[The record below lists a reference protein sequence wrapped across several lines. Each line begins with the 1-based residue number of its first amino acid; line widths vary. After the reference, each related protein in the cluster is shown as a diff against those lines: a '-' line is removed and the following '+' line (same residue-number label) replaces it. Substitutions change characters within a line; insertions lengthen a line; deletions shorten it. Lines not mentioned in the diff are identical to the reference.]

1 MDIALIGRII
11 PVFVQAAWTTVQ
23 ISLLSLAL
31 GLAVAALVAAL
42 RLSHVA
48 ALRFAGAA
56 YVSVF
61 RGTPALIQI
70 FLLYFGGPQIGIQLE
85 PFAAGTIALG
95 LNIGAYMAESI
106 RGGVLSVDRGQM
118 EAARSLGFGEGQ
130 SMRWIVLPQAAKLMI
145 RPLGVNA
152 VALVKG
158 TALVATISVVELT
171 YTAQR
176 FIGST
181 YKPFE
186 IFTVTAVLYM
196 IMVYGLTLVID
207 RLDRAY
213 AGEA

>member
-23 ISLLSLAL
+23 ISLLALAL
-31 GLAVAALVAAL
+31 GLAVAALIAAL
-42 RLSHVA
+42 RLSHLVV
-48 ALRFAGAA
+48 LRIAGTA

-70 FLLYFGGPQIGIQLE
+70 FLLYFGGPQVGIQLE
-85 PFAAGTIALG
+85 PFAAGAIALG
-95 LNIGAYMAESI
+95 LNIAAYMAESI

-152 VALVKG
+152 VAQVKG

-186 IFTVTAVLYM
+186 IFAVTAALYM

>member
-1 MDIALIGRII
+1 MDIALIGRIF
-11 PVFVQAAWTTVQ
+11 PVFVQAAWTTVEL
-23 ISLLSLAL
+23 SLLSLAI
-31 GLAVAALVAAL
+31 GLAMAALVATL
-42 RLSHVA
+42 RLSHVT
-48 ALRFAGAA
+48 ALRFIGAA

-85 PFAAGTIALG
+85 PFAAGAIALG
-95 LNIGAYMAESI
+95 LNIAAYMAESI
-106 RGGVLSVDRGQM
+106 RGGVRSVDRGQM

-130 SMRWIVLPQAAKLMI
+130 SLRWIVLPQAAKLMI

-186 IFTVTAVLYM
+186 IFAVTAVLYM
-196 IMVYGLTLVID
+196 IMVYGLTVVID

>member
-23 ISLLSLAL
+23 ISLLSLIL
-31 GLAVAALVAAL
+31 GLAVAALIAGL
-42 RLSHVA
+42 RLSHLSV
-48 ALRFAGAA
+48 LRFIGAA

-61 RGTPALIQI
+61 RGTPALLQI
-70 FLLYFGGPQIGIQLE
+70 FLLYFGGPQLGIQLE
-85 PFAAGTIALG
+85 PFAAGAIALG

-186 IFTVTAVLYM
+186 IFAVTAVLYM

>member
-186 IFTVTAVLYM
+186 IFAVTAVLYM

>member
-23 ISLLSLAL
+23 LSLLSLVL
-31 GLAVAALVAAL
+31 GLAVAALIAGL
-42 RLSHVA
+42 RLSHLAV
-48 ALRFAGAA
+48 LRFIGTA

-61 RGTPALIQI
+61 RGTPALLQI

-85 PFAAGTIALG
+85 PFAAGAIALG
-95 LNIGAYMAESI
+95 LNIAAYMAESI

-186 IFTVTAVLYM
+186 IFAVTAVLYM

-213 AGEA
+213 AEEA

>member
-23 ISLLSLAL
+23 ISLLSLVL
-31 GLAVAALVAAL
+31 GLAVAALIAGL
-42 RLSHVA
+42 RLSHLSV
-48 ALRFAGAA
+48 LRLIGAA

-61 RGTPALIQI
+61 RGTPALLQI
-70 FLLYFGGPQIGIQLE
+70 FLLYFGGPQLGIQLE
-85 PFAAGTIALG
+85 PFAAGAIALG
-95 LNIGAYMAESI
+95 LNIAAYMAESI

-186 IFTVTAVLYM
+186 IFAVTAVLYM

>member
-23 ISLLSLAL
+23 ISLLSLVL
-31 GLAVAALVAAL
+31 GLAVAALIAGL
-42 RLSHVA
+42 RLSHLSV
-48 ALRFAGAA
+48 LRFIGAA

-85 PFAAGTIALG
+85 PFAAGAIALG

-186 IFTVTAVLYM
+186 IFAVTAVLYM

>member
-23 ISLLSLAL
+23 ISLLSLVL
-31 GLAVAALVAAL
+31 GLAVAALIAGL
-42 RLSHVA
+42 RLSHLA
-48 ALRFAGAA
+48 ALRFVGAA

-61 RGTPALIQI
+61 RGTPALLQI
-70 FLLYFGGPQIGIQLE
+70 FLLYFGGPQLGIQLE
-85 PFAAGTIALG
+85 PFAAGAIALG

-186 IFTVTAVLYM
+186 IFAVTAVLYM

-213 AGEA
+213 AEEA

>member
-1 MDIALIGRII
+1 MDIALIGRIV
-11 PVFVQAAWTTVQ
+11 PVFVQAAWTTVEL
-23 ISLLSLAL
+23 SLLSLAI
-31 GLAVAALVAAL
+31 GLTVAALIAML

-48 ALRFAGAA
+48 ALRFVGAA
-56 YVSVF
+56 YVSLF

-70 FLLYFGGPQIGIQLE
+70 FLLYFGGPQVGIQLE
-85 PFAAGTIALG
+85 PFAAGAIALG
-95 LNIGAYMAESI
+95 LNIAAYMAESI

-186 IFTVTAVLYM
+186 IFAVTAVLYM

>member
-1 MDIALIGRII
+1 MDIALIGRIV
-11 PVFVQAAWTTVQ
+11 PVFVQAAWTTVEL
-23 ISLLSLAL
+23 SLLSLAI
-31 GLAVAALVAAL
+31 GLAVAALIAML

-48 ALRFAGAA
+48 ALRFVGAA
-56 YVSVF
+56 YVSFF

-70 FLLYFGGPQIGIQLE
+70 FLLYFGGPQVGIQLD
-85 PFAAGTIALG
+85 PFAAGAIALG
-95 LNIGAYMAESI
+95 LNIAAYMAESI

-186 IFTVTAVLYM
+186 IFAVTAVLYM
-196 IMVYGLTLVID
+196 IMVYGLTVLVD

>member
-23 ISLLSLAL
+23 ISLLALAL
-31 GLAVAALVAAL
+31 GLAVATLIAAL
-42 RLSHVA
+42 RLSHLVVLRVA
-48 ALRFAGAA
+48 GTA

-70 FLLYFGGPQIGIQLE
+70 FLLYFGGPQVGIQLE
-85 PFAAGTIALG
+85 PFAAGAIALG
-95 LNIGAYMAESI
+95 LNIAAYMAESI

-186 IFTVTAVLYM
+186 IFAVTAALYM
-196 IMVYGLTLVID
+196 IMVYGLTLVIG

>member
-1 MDIALIGRII
+1 MDIALIGRIL
-11 PVFVQAAWTTVQ
+11 PVFVQAAWTTAEL
-23 ISLLSLAL
+23 SLLSLAL
-31 GLAVAALVAAL
+31 GLAVGALVAGL
-42 RLSHVA
+42 RLSHA
-48 ALRFAGAA
+48 AVLRFVGGA

-61 RGTPALIQI
+61 RGTPALLQI
-70 FLLYFGGPQIGIQLE
+70 FLIYFGGPQVGIQLE
-85 PFAAGTIALG
+85 PFAAGAIALG
-95 LNIGAYMAESI
+95 LNIAAYMAESI

-130 SMRWIVLPQAAKLMI
+130 SMRWIVLPQAARLMI

-186 IFTVTAVLYM
+186 IFAVTAVLYM

-213 AGEA
+213 AEEA

>member
-23 ISLLSLAL
+23 ISLLSLVL
-31 GLAVAALVAAL
+31 GLAVAALVAGL
-42 RLSHVA
+42 RLSHLTV
-48 ALRFAGAA
+48 LRFIGAA
-56 YVSVF
+56 YVSIF
-61 RGTPALIQI
+61 RGTPALLQI
-70 FLLYFGGPQIGIQLE
+70 FLLYFGGPQLGIQLE
-85 PFAAGTIALG
+85 PFAAGAIALG
-95 LNIGAYMAESI
+95 LNIAAYMAESI

-186 IFTVTAVLYM
+186 IFAVTAVLYM

-213 AGEA
+213 AEEA

>member
-11 PVFVQAAWTTVQ
+11 PVFVEAAWTTVQ
-23 ISLLSLAL
+23 ISLLALAL
-31 GLAVAALVAAL
+31 GLAVAALIAAL
-42 RLSHVA
+42 RLSHLVV
-48 ALRFAGAA
+48 LRIAGTA

-70 FLLYFGGPQIGIQLE
+70 FLLYFGGPQVGIQLE
-85 PFAAGTIALG
+85 PFAAGAIALG
-95 LNIGAYMAESI
+95 LNIAAYMAESI

-186 IFTVTAVLYM
+186 IFAVTAALYM